1 MRKLLLW
8 YVPVA
13 GALAATVAFGAGFY
27 SFLRGDTGTAV
38 GGMPS
43 RPIAE
48 QHPPAGMTVPMII
61 GDSLAR
67 GTGDETGLGIG
78 GRLAEELRRRRINVR
93 PAVNIAVNG
102 ARTNDLLQQL
112 QSRNVQTLL
121 GQSNVI
127 VVSIGGNDLW
137 GGTDWRSAPPKD
149 PDAVMQTV
157 LDRIDKVVTII
168 RSVNAKGRVFIVG
181 LYNPFAATPFGPQL
195 TALVNRWNA
204 KLIEHFANDTNV
216 TIVETSDL
224 FSHRDRLSFDRFHPN
239 QDGYALIARR
249 IADSL

>member
-1 MRKLLLW
+1 MRKLLFW

-13 GALAATVAFGAGFY
+13 GALAATIAFGAGFY
-27 SFLRGDTGTAV
+27 SFLNGNTGRPV
-38 GGMPS
+38 EVMPS
-43 RPIAE
+43 RPIAA
-48 QHPPAGMTVPMII
+48 PAQAGVLRPIII

-78 GRLAEELRRRRINVR
+78 GRITDELRRRHFQAA
-93 PAVNIAVNG
+93 PTVNLAVNG

-121 GQSNVI
+121 AESNVI
-127 VVSIGGNDLW
+127 IVSIGGNDLW
-137 GGTDWRSAPPKD
+137 GGTDWRNAPPKD
-149 PDAVMQTV
+149 PDGVMKTV
-157 LDRIDKVVTII
+157 IDRIDRVVKII
-168 RSVNAKGRVFIVG
+168 RGVNPKGRVFIVG

-195 TALVNRWNA
+195 TALVNQWNA
-204 KLIEHFANDTNV
+204 RLIEHFATDTNV

-239 QDGYALIARR
+239 QDGYALMARR